1 MPGNRSRRTVNGMEL
16 GAIDTPGVALLTPAR
31 PEPRRA
37 GAIRPVSSD
46 VAADASR
53 MTRVVELIELV
64 SGRDVKLVPPVAYLV
79 SPPRA
84 QAPERAVELT
94 FEAAIDPEDDSDG
107 DPLVVDVTSVLRE
120 GTSDRMILR
129 RTADGELALSPGLN
143 LEL

>member
-1 MPGNRSRRTVNGMEL
+1 MEL
-16 GAIDTPGVALLTPAR
+16 GAVDSPGVALLTPAR

-37 GAIRPVSSD
+37 ETVRPAPND

-84 QAPERAVELT
+84 QVPERAVELT
-94 FEAAIDPEDDSDG
+94 FEAAIDPEDNSDG
-107 DPLVVDVTSVLRE
+107 GPLVVDVTSVLRE

-129 RTADGELALSPGLN
+129 RKADGQLALSPSLN
-143 LEL
+143 LDL

>member
-1 MPGNRSRRTVNGMEL
+1 MPGNLSRRTVNGMEL
-16 GAIDTPGVALLTPAR
+16 GAVYSPGVALLTPAR

-37 GAIRPVSSD
+37 EAVRPAPHD

-79 SPPRA
+79 SPPRS

-94 FEAAIDPEDDSDG
+94 FEAAIDPEEDTEDG
-107 DPLVVDVTSVLRE
+107 PLVVDVTSVLRE
-120 GTSDRMILR
+120 GTSDRMVLR
-129 RTADGELALSPGLN
+129 RKTDGELALSPGLN